1 METAMIAELK
11 SLGVPF
17 FGTDPGLIV
26 PDGTEE
32 AIDHASGSLPK
43 WSPKI
48 SEMQLTALRRRMVQ
62 YLEDSYKD

>member
-1 METAMIAELK
+1 MTAELK

-17 FGTDPGLIV
+17 FGTEQSLIV

-32 AIDHASGSLPK
+32 ATDQPPGSELK

-48 SEMQLTALRRRMVQ
+48 TETQFLALRRRMVQ